1 MLPVRWLP
9 PEAFVDGKFTTYSDV
24 YSYGVLLWEVFT
36 FAMLPYDDYD
46 NNKTMELILE
56 VRLLGDDIDLTEQVG
71 PSRRKFSHSR
81 RLILSAAAL
90 CKIKTS

>member
-24 YSYGVLLWEVFT
+24 YSYGVLLWEIFT
-36 FAMLPYDDYD
+36 FAKLPYEDHD

-56 VRLLGDDIDLTEQVG
+56 VRKHFHSPFLTFNSRLDKK
-71 PSRRKFSHSR
+71 PKINLRRK
-81 RLILSAAAL
+81 I
-90 CKIKTS
+90 IIEE

>member
-36 FAMLPYDDYD
+36 FAKLPYEDYD
-46 NNKTMELILE
+46 NNRTMELILE
-56 VRLLGDDIDLTEQVG
+56 VSIEHIIVDNNNNVN
-71 PSRRKFSHSR
+71 
-81 RLILSAAAL
+81 IL
-90 CKIKTS
+90 IKT